1 MGCGIQN
8 KLLEG
13 LAMGLPC
20 IASTAAWSGTAVANG
35 EGLLVADEP
44 QEFAGHVVRLLR
56 EPDFR
61 TAMACKARAAVEA
74 NYRWATQLAALDRV
88 IAAVSRRQVPAL
100 ERA

>member
-1 MGCGIQN
+1 
-8 KLLEG
+8 
-13 LAMGLPC
+13 
-20 IASTAAWSGTAVANG
+20 VANG

-56 EPDFR
+56 EPDFHA
-61 TAMACKARAAVEA
+61 AMACKARAAVEA
-74 NYRWATQLAALDRV
+74 NYRWATQFAALDRV

>member
-1 MGCGIQN
+1 
-8 KLLEG
+8 
-13 LAMGLPC
+13 MGLPC
-20 IASTAAWSGTAVANG
+20 MASTAAWSRTAVANG

-61 TAMACKARAAVEA
+61 TSMACKARAAVEA
-74 NYRWATQLAALDRV
+74 NYRWATQLAVLDRV
-88 IAAVSRRQVPAL
+88 IANLSPRQMSAFSL

>member
-1 MGCGIQN
+1 
-8 KLLEG
+8 
-13 LAMGLPC
+13 MGLPC

-74 NYRWATQLAALDRV
+74 NYRWATQLAVLDQV
-88 IAAVSRRQVPAL
+88 IANLSPRQMSAFSL